1 MNDRSF
7 DINSNG
13 IFHFLRKRRNVLLTT
28 SALAFISSIIF
39 SLLIEDK
46 YESSVIL
53 FPSTTTSISR
63 ALLNDENYKEK
74 DFLEFGEEEEA
85 EQLIQLLMSDEIRG
99 HIIEKFDLMNHYDI
113 NPEAKY
119 RQIDLYEEYETN
131 IDFYR
136 TKFMSIKI
144 EVLDTDKE
152 YAANIANEIALK
164 VEEVRSKILKKVARQ
179 GFAIVEQE
187 FNNLVAEINRMED
200 TLNQIRAK
208 GVQDYETQV
217 EVLSNQYGA
226 ALVKGNNAAA
236 KALEDKLDTIS
247 KYGGKYLS
255 LVQQMEYER
264 EKLSDLRKVYA
275 EARVNAESTIDQTF
289 IVNSAF
295 PSQKASYPIR
305 WLIIIAS
312 TIATFLFTM
321 IVLILFDPKAK

>member
-1 MNDRSF
+1 MNEQSY

-13 IFHFLRKRRNVLLTT
+13 IFYFLRRRRNVLLII
-28 SALAFISSIIF
+28 SSLALISSIIF

-85 EQLIQLLMSDEIRG
+85 EQLIQLLNSDTIRNYIIQKFNLMS
-99 HIIEKFDLMNHYDI
+99 HYDI
-113 NPEAKY
+113 NPHEEY
-119 RQIDLYEEYETN
+119 RQTELFNEYKGN

-136 TKFMSIKI
+136 TKFMSVKI

-152 YAANIANEIALK
+152 YAANIANEITKK
-164 VEEVRSKILKKVARQ
+164 VDEVRNNILQKAAKQ
-179 GFAIVEQE
+179 GFVIVEKE
-187 FNNLVAEINRMED
+187 YNNLVAEINRMED

-226 ALVKGNNAAA
+226 ALVKGNNAAV
-236 KALEDKLDTIS
+236 KALQNKLDTLS

-264 EKLSDLRKVYA
+264 EKLSDLKKVYS

-289 IVNSAF
+289 IVNRAY
-295 PSQKASYPIR
+295 PAEKASYPIR
-305 WLIIIAS
+305 WIIVVAS
-312 TIATFLFTM
+312 TIATFLFTV
-321 IVLILFDPKAK
+321 IVLILFDPKA

>member
-1 MNDRSF
+1 MNEQSY

-13 IFHFLRKRRNVLLTT
+13 IFYFLRRRRNVLLII
-28 SALAFISSIIF
+28 SSLALISSIIF

-85 EQLIQLLMSDEIRG
+85 EQLIQLLNSDTIRNYIIQKFNLMS
-99 HIIEKFDLMNHYDI
+99 HYDI
-113 NPEAKY
+113 NPHEEY
-119 RQIDLYEEYETN
+119 RQTELFNEYKGN

-136 TKFMSIKI
+136 TKFMSVKI

-152 YAANIANEIALK
+152 YAANIANEITKK
-164 VEEVRSKILKKVARQ
+164 VDEVRNNILQKAAKQ
-179 GFAIVEQE
+179 GFVIVEKE
-187 FNNLVAEINRMED
+187 YNNLVAEINRMED

-226 ALVKGNNAAA
+226 ALVKGNNVAV
-236 KALEDKLDTIS
+236 KALQNKLDTLS

-264 EKLSDLRKVYA
+264 EKLSDLKKVYS

-289 IVNSAF
+289 IVNRAY
-295 PSQKASYPIR
+295 PAEKASYPIR
-305 WLIIIAS
+305 WIIVVAS
-312 TIATFLFTM
+312 TIATFLFTV
-321 IVLILFDPKAK
+321 IVLILFDPKA

>member
-1 MNDRSF
+1 MNEQSY

-13 IFHFLRKRRNVLLTT
+13 IFYFLRRRRNVLLII
-28 SALAFISSIIF
+28 SSLAFISSIIF

-85 EQLIQLLMSDEIRG
+85 EQLIQLLNSDTIRNYIIQKFNLMS
-99 HIIEKFDLMNHYDI
+99 HYDI
-113 NPEAKY
+113 NPHEEY
-119 RQIDLYEEYETN
+119 RQTELFNEYKGN

-136 TKFMSIKI
+136 TKFMSVKI

-152 YAANIANEIALK
+152 YAANIANEITKK
-164 VEEVRSKILKKVARQ
+164 VDEVRNNILQKAAKQ
-179 GFAIVEQE
+179 GFVIVEKE
-187 FNNLVAEINRMED
+187 YNNLVAEINRMED

-226 ALVKGNNAAA
+226 ALVEGNNAAV
-236 KALEDKLDTIS
+236 KALQNKLDTLS

-264 EKLSDLRKVYA
+264 EKLSDLKKVYS

-289 IVNSAF
+289 IVNRAY
-295 PSQKASYPIR
+295 PAEKASYPIR
-305 WLIIIAS
+305 WIIVVAS
-312 TIATFLFTM
+312 TIATFLFTV
-321 IVLILFDPKAK
+321 IVLILFDPKA

>member
-1 MNDRSF
+1 MNDQSY

-13 IFHFLRKRRNVLLTT
+13 IFQFLKKRRNVLLIT

-46 YESSVIL
+46 FESSVIL

-63 ALLNDENYKEK
+63 ALLNDENYREK
-74 DFLEFGEEEEA
+74 DFLEFGEEEQA
-85 EQLIQLLMSDEIRG
+85 EQLIQLLNSDEIRG

-113 NPEAKY
+113 NPEEKY
-119 RQIDLYEEYETN
+119 RQTKLYEEYQEN

-136 TKFMSIKI
+136 TKFMSVKI
-144 EVLDTDKE
+144 EVLDTDKN
-152 YAANIANEIALK
+152 YAANIANEISAK
-164 VEEVRSKILKKVARQ
+164 VEEVRSGILKKVARQ
-179 GFAIVEQE
+179 GFEIVERE
-187 FNNLVAEINRMED
+187 FNSLVAEINRMED

-226 ALVKGNNAAA
+226 ALVKGNASAA
-236 KALEDKLDTIS
+236 KEISNKLDTIS

-289 IVNSAF
+289 IVNRAYASER
-295 PSQKASYPIR
+295 ASYPVR
-305 WLIIIAS
+305 WLIVVSS

-321 IVLILFDPKAK
+321 IVLILFDPKS

>member
-1 MNDRSF
+1 MNDQSY

-13 IFHFLRKRRNVLLTT
+13 IFRFLRKRRNVLFIT

-46 YESSVIL
+46 YESSVVL

-85 EQLIQLLMSDEIRG
+85 EQLIQLLNSDTIRNY
-99 HIIEKFDLMNHYDI
+99 IINKFDLMNHYDI
-113 NPEAKY
+113 NPEAEY
-119 RQIDLYEEYETN
+119 RQTELYEEYKSN

-136 TKFMSIKI
+136 TKFMSVKI

-152 YAANIANEIALK
+152 YAAKIANEISKK
-164 VEEVRSKILKKVARQ
+164 VDEVRNSILQKAAKQ
-179 GFAIVEQE
+179 GFVIVEKE
-187 FNNLVAEINRMED
+187 YNNLVEEINRMED

-208 GVQDYETQV
+208 GVQDYEIQV
-217 EVLSNQYGA
+217 EMLSNQYGA

-236 KALEDKLDTIS
+236 KVLEDKLDTVS

-289 IVNSAF
+289 IVNRAYASE
-295 PSQKASYPIR
+295 KASYPIR
-305 WLIIIAS
+305 WLIVVGS
-312 TIATFLFTM
+312 TVATFLFTM
-321 IVLILFDPKAK
+321 IVLILFDPKA